1 MKCMDE
7 ALGTAHM
14 DDAGLWRD
22 RAHLAIHG
30 DEKERAS
37 VAALFV
43 KPAESAAKR
52 EKGQVVEFPGG
63 GLTR

>member
-1 MKCMDE
+1 MDE
-7 ALGTAHM
+7 ALGAAHM
-14 DDAGLWRD
+14 DDAGLWQD

-43 KPAESAAKR
+43 KPAQSAPKR